1 MLRRPGSLC
10 QSRLVSF
17 PPSPVTAAAKLP
29 VLTGFVCAGRKNCAL
44 IVMWSIIVS
53 MFDRIRTA
61 GLVQAAVRFL
71 FFRELIFRKTLAH
84 LLTGGQSRV
93 MTSPLSSIDFQILDI
108 IKPYINIMIHNFTP
122 STAMP
127 MTRRRTEKTADFA

>member
-1 MLRRPGSLC
+1 
-10 QSRLVSF
+10 
-17 PPSPVTAAAKLP
+17 
-29 VLTGFVCAGRKNCAL
+29 
-44 IVMWSIIVS
+44 